1 MKISTVLNEVK
12 HIAILAA
19 IMSLIPFIIGLV
31 KDNDSLAEIGGIIL
45 LVAVILCRL
54 INFIQY
60 ISNKC
65 LHK

>member
-19 IMSLIPFIIGLV
+19 IMSLIPFIIGIV
-31 KDNDSLAEIGGIIL
+31 KDNDSLAEIGGTVL
-45 LVAVILCRL
+45 LVAALLCGL
-54 INFIQY
+54 INFIQF